1 MLKLLLRWALNGLLL
16 LALPYLMES
25 IRVESFHAAL
35 IAALC
40 IGLVNALIRPIL
52 ILVTLPI
59 NILTLG
65 LLTFVINGL
74 LFWFVSSVV
83 KGFEVAGFWAAF
95 WGALLYSLFSAL
107 ASLIVF
113 GRDER
118 S

>member
-1 MLKLLLRWALNGLLL
+1 MLNLLLRWALNGLVL
-16 LALPYLMES
+16 LALPYLLES
-25 IRVESFHAAL
+25 IRVENFYAAL

-40 IGLVNALIRPIL
+40 IGLVNALIRPVL

-74 LFWFVSSVV
+74 LFWFVASFV

-95 WGALLYSLFSAL
+95 WGALFYSLFSAL

-113 GRDER
+113 GRDEK